1 MRTLLVVLGVVAALA
16 IVTWLVLGI
25 GTFDSFTN
33 PDQSEGEN
41 NVVLES
47 IISFEGCAEAGF
59 AVRESYPRQC
69 STPDG
74 RVFAEEI
81 EVSPTYDNASADMIE
96 VFSPHPGGVVGK
108 EFLVVGMA
116 RGNWFFEVCFPF
128 EVIRQN
134 GNQIGGGVA
143 TATGDWMTTDFVE
156 FKTDLIDLPSA
167 YMGPATLVLRR
178 DNPSGLPENDASIS
192 IPIVVEY

>member
-25 GTFDSFTN
+25 GSFDSFTN
-33 PDQSEGEN
+33 LDQLEDNN
-41 NVVLES
+41 NVALED
-47 IISFEGCAEAGF
+47 ITSFEGCVEAGF
-59 AVRESYPRQC
+59 TVMESSPRQC
-69 STPDG
+69 ATPDG

-81 EVSPTYDNASADMIE
+81 EVNPTYENADASMIE

-108 EFLVVGMA
+108 EFVVVGKA
-116 RGNWFFEVCFPF
+116 RGNWYFEGSFPVV
-128 EVIRQN
+128 VIGSD
-134 GNQIGGGVA
+134 GNQIGAGIA
-143 TATGDWMTTDFVE
+143 TATGEWMTTDFVE
-156 FKTDLIDLPSA
+156 FQTELIDLPSA